1 MTFYTEP
8 PGYEKT
14 ALSDLQGAWENLRD
28 EVVEAHPFPEWER
41 ILFHIDEAMS
51 WESVRNLEQM
61 RKTLLLI
68 QNIAA
73 QSEVPDEVREWIQIV
88 RQDLDEVFVAIEEGK
103 AF

>member
-1 MTFYTEP
+1 
-8 PGYEKT
+8 
-14 ALSDLQGAWENLRD
+14 
-28 EVVEAHPFPEWER
+28 
-41 ILFHIDEAMS
+41 MS

-73 QSEVPDEVREWIQIV
+73 QSEVPDEVTEWIQIV
-88 RQDLDEVFVAIEEGK
+88 REDLDEVFIAIEEGK